1 VGIEITEAFSRHSG
15 AGRHCTASNY
25 SVKSYILS
33 FPEIQNFRENCLD
46 GIIAG
51 QTYFF
56 QGRRIKQMSNSAL
69 NISTENYKRAA
80 VITISGRVD
89 SSNAAEFD
97 AALKNA
103 LAEGH
108 HNLVI
113 ELSGVNYMSSAGLR
127 AIVAAH
133 RESRKKGGDV
143 CLAAPS
149 ERVAEVLSLAGLHS
163 VFTVYPDTLAAVG
176 SF

>member
-1 VGIEITEAFSRHSG
+1 
-15 AGRHCTASNY
+15 
-25 SVKSYILS
+25 
-33 FPEIQNFRENCLD
+33 
-46 GIIAG
+46 
-51 QTYFF
+51 
-56 QGRRIKQMSNSAL
+56 MSNSTL

-80 VITISGRVD
+80 VITVSGRVD

-133 RESRKKGGDV
+133 RESHKKGGDV
-143 CLAAPS
+143 CLASPS
-149 ERVAEVLSLAGLHS
+149 ERVAEVLSLAGLQS